1 MKSQK
6 IYNTDDQYDYPDDP
20 RFTREASL
28 VVICSAAFS
37 LLFVLSVFFV
47 VGNADKIDDV
57 SNQLAIFMYHNPA
70 LIIWLCVSALITG
83 VCIKFRIV

>member
-37 LLFVLSVFFV
+37 LLFVLSVFFL
-47 VGNADKIDDV
+47 VGNADKIDDLF
-57 SNQLAIFMYHNPA
+57 NKLAVFAYYNPVWV
-70 LIIWLCVSALITG
+70 IWFGSSALITG
-83 VCIKFRIV
+83 VCLKFRIV